1 MGLLSEYNLTDELT
15 PDVLKELGFSESY
28 AMPVNNKKG
37 SYNNVY
43 KAIFYPADT
52 FNFNHKAFYCSYRY
66 FPELN
71 YLAISIE
78 AMPHDYLVFH
88 LGSFHNNINK
98 YAKDDVNKR
107 FDCIVKHYSDLLVY
121 LTDEWV
127 IEQVKNF
134 KFLMHLI

>member
-15 PDVLKELGFSESY
+15 QDVLKELGFGESY
-28 AMPVNNKKG
+28 AMPVSDNKA
-37 SYNNVY
+37 YDNVF
-43 KAIFYPADT
+43 KANFYHANA

-71 YLAISIE
+71 YLMVSIE
-78 AMPHDYLVFH
+78 AMPSDYLFSY
-88 LGSFHNNINK
+88 GNIN
-98 YAKDDVNKR
+98 ANEVNMR

-127 IEQVKNF
+127 ITHVKNF
-134 KFLMHLI
+134 KFLLN

>member
-28 AMPVNNKKG
+28 AMSVNNKRG
-37 SYNNVY
+37 VYDNVF
-43 KAIFYPADT
+43 KAKFYPRNT
-52 FNFNHKAFYCSYRY
+52 FEFNHKAFYCSYRY

-71 YLAISIE
+71 YLMVSIE
-78 AMPHDYLVFH
+78 SMPSDYLFNH
-88 LGSFHNNINK
+88 YSNINK
-98 YAKDDVNKR
+98 QDVNKR
-107 FDCIVKHYSDLLVY
+107 FDRIVKHYSDLLVY

-134 KFLMHLI
+134 NFLLN